1 MGRERITAVIDS
13 GRPVAER
20 LAQDD
25 ELHDHLKAAY
35 SSARWVYDELMGN
48 QGTTGMARRVARD
61 SDIQDELKNAID
73 ELREAGRRAQGAEE
87 SNRRRNMM
95 FLLFGIAIGVF
106 FNPVTGPGTRD
117 WVKVKIVGPDE
128 PFEYTSNE
136 S

>member
-1 MGRERITAVIDS
+1 MAKEKITAVIDS
-13 GRPVAER
+13 GRPYAER

-25 ELHDHLKAAY
+25 ELHNHLKSAY

-48 QGTTGMARRVARD
+48 QGTSGMARRVARD
-61 SDIQDELKNAID
+61 RDIQDELRKSLD
-73 ELREAGRRAQGAEE
+73 ELREAGRRAQGAED
-87 SNRRRNMM
+87 SNRRRNFM
-95 FLLFGIAIGVF
+95 FLLFGIALGVF